1 MIVKHVEYV
10 TVYQKNRMRTSMLDI
25 RNVLYGCIIWK
36 KRRTYLMNEIKMS
49 YYNFYVNRDDKI
61 IIYNTKTGKACEYKK
76 DLIQG
81 LKDGAGN

>member
-1 MIVKHVEYV
+1 
-10 TVYQKNRMRTSMLDI
+10 
-25 RNVLYGCIIWK
+25 
-36 KRRTYLMNEIKMS
+36 MNEIKMS

-81 LKDGAGN
+81 LKDGAGTNLCHEVVNSLLRHGFAVSVNTNEIEDVISKKNEYK

>member
-1 MIVKHVEYV
+1 
-10 TVYQKNRMRTSMLDI
+10 
-25 RNVLYGCIIWK
+25 
-36 KRRTYLMNEIKMS
+36 MNEIKMS